1 MNSRYVKGF
10 IAVLVGMAINYLGDK
25 ALGVNIEIFTGISTF
40 TFPWMIDIFLVP
52 FIAGLAV
59 SWIFGLGGKWLACLP
74 PLFVRCI
81 SFVQLTYFDNAS
93 TDADMFFQ
101 VPLAYWGP
109 CLILVV
115 EAANFGGILGEVW
128 KGVYRRPNKENEETN
143 ITVPTKITT

>member
-1 MNSRYVKGF
+1 MNSRYVKGI
-10 IAVLVGMAINYLGDK
+10 IAVLVGMALNYLGDK

-40 TFPWMIDIFLVP
+40 TFTWMIDIFLVP
-52 FIAGLAV
+52 FVVGLAV

-81 SFVQLTYFDNAS
+81 SFVYLTYFENPS

-109 CLILVV
+109 LLWTP
-115 EAANFGGILGEVW
+115 LS
-128 KGVYRRPNKENEETN
+128 RQ
-143 ITVPTKITT
+143 

>member
-10 IAVLVGMAINYLGDK
+10 IAVLVGMTLNYLGDQ
-25 ALGVNIEIFTGISTF
+25 ALGVNIEIFTGIATF
-40 TFPWMIDIFLVP
+40 TFAWMIDIFLVP
-52 FIAGLAV
+52 FIAGFAV

-81 SFVQLTYFDNAS
+81 SFVYLTYFENPS
-93 TDADMFFQ
+93 ADVDLFFQ

-115 EAANFGGILGEVW
+115 EAANFGGIIGEVM
-128 KGVYRRPNKENEETN
+128 KGVYRHPSKGNGEISMSATQK
-143 ITVPTKITT
+143 